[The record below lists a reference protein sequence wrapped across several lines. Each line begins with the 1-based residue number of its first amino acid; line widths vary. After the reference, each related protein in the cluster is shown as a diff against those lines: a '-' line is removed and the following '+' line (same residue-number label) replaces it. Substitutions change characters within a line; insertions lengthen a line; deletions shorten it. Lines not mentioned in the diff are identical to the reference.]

1 MNAARRVDAARLLDG
16 ELTER
21 ELDAMLARLRA
32 EPELRDALTTEQ
44 LARDAVAGARALDRG
59 YTQRILARVRAQG
72 DGLRRG

>member
-21 ELDAMLARLRA
+21 ELDAVLARLRA

-44 LARDAVAGARALDRG
+44 LARDAVAGLRALDRG
-59 YTQRILARVRAQG
+59 YTRRILARVRAQG